1 MSQAREWV
9 EAHGGENHIDVD
21 EIIPLVKEGKLTE
34 VCTTVR
40 YQDGC
45 LRYKYGNGSKV
56 EQFNPDLYDL
66 ESAYGDDWMDLVFKG
81 IDTIHG
87 LLKPD
92 WFVGGGTTNEEEG
105 YIACEEIDG
114 GMSASDFD
122 KLVSLCYDTNLRHGC
137 VHLDNAGE
145 FGKEIVRDLWWNG
158 VEPTKESLAEEND
171 NWEGWDEDEIEETVE
186 QEQQE
191 YEDATSDLAYCFNYY
206 MDAIVSFDFDD
217 GSSFNFYMDANGVGI
232 DD

>member
-9 EAHGGENHIDVD
+9 EAHGGEDHIDVD
-21 EIIPLVKEGKLTE
+21 EVMPLVKEGKLTE
-34 VCTTVR
+34 VCATVH

-56 EQFNPDLYDL
+56 EQFDPDLYDFD
-66 ESAYGDDWMDLVFKG
+66 SAYGDDWMDLVFQG

-87 LLKPD
+87 ELKP
-92 WFVGGGTTNEEEG
+92 VGFAESCESNGKEG
-105 YIACEEIDG
+105 LIECEEIDG

-122 KLVSLCYDTNLRHGC
+122 TLVALCYDLNLRHGC
-137 VHLDNAGE
+137 VPLNEAGE
-145 FGKEIVRDLWWNG
+145 FGKEIVRDLWWDG
-158 VEPTKESLAEEND
+158 EEPTKENLAEEND
-171 NWEGWDEDEIEETVE
+171 NWEGWDEDEIEEEVE
-186 QEQQE
+186 QQQAE
-191 YEDATSDLAYCFNYY
+191 YENATSDIAYCFNYY

-217 GSSFNFYMDANGVGI
+217 GSSFNFYMDANSVEI